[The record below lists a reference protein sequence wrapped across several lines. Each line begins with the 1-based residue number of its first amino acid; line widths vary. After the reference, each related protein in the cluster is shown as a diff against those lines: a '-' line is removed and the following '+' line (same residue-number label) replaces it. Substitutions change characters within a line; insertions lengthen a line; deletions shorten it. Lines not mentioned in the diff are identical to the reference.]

1 LAVNG
6 NGAGHEGYNPARY
19 TSMTMIV
26 SYQMWRQ
33 KIMNKKVER
42 ILLI

>member
-1 LAVNG
+1 VGKETKDDPLKDFLAVNG

-26 SYQMWRQ
+26 SYQM
-33 KIMNKKVER
+33 
-42 ILLI
+42 